1 MKKGTSIILKL
12 ALFLI
17 LIPVIGFFIV
27 VLPRIIT
34 GLSEVFPV
42 SAYVRYPGLMALY
55 AAVIPFLFALYETI
69 KLFININKEKA
80 FSEAAVKTLK
90 NIKYSAITIS
100 ILYVIAMPLLFLMGD
115 ADDAPG
121 VILFSL
127 IIILTTFVSAVFA
140 SVFEKR
146 CYENKIR

>member
-1 MKKGTSIILKL
+1 MKKGTAILLKL
-12 ALFLI
+12 AIFLVV
-17 LIPVIGFFIV
+17 IPLIGFF
-27 VLPRIIT
+27 VLVMPRIMT

-42 SAYVRYPGLMALY
+42 SANFRYPGLIALY

-80 FSEAAVKTLK
+80 FSEATVKTLK
-90 NIKYSAITIS
+90 NIKYSAMTIS
-100 ILYVIAMPLLFLMGD
+100 ILYIIAMPLLFLMGD

-127 IIILTTFVSAVFA
+127 IIILTSFVSAVFA

-146 CYENKIR
+146 CHENKIR